1 MSVTTNSVG
10 FAEKIKTFLTIS
22 KIVGEIANKRKDE
35 ISPGAWDVLR
45 NRFFDT
51 AREVKKNLDNKTP
64 NSSDL
69 MNDVNI
75 RYCRFIRWKKDYSVS
90 HGQIVPLKKN
100 DYINDYA
107 SFVLDEA
114 IKAFPIDDDSEEV
127 DDDAT
132 EVSLLFPTWV
142 EEIVSKLS
150 FNFVNDTKWRKVV
163 DGPCSNFMV
172 YLDDS
177 WSDEEWAEFNR
188 NHDKE
193 RNDYVYCFVV
203 WKYYFLEK
211 SCLSEDINVLS
222 GEERCSLMN
231 SLALG
236 NKETLLKYVDVF
248 LNHPAEVEH
257 ILYLYK
263 SDTLNYRWYKQW
275 FDVHVNEEE

>member
-1 MSVTTNSVG
+1 MSVSTKYVG
-10 FAEKIKTFLTIS
+10 RKQKIDTFLDIS
-22 KIVGEIANKRKDE
+22 KAVGKLLNQHVDE
-35 ISPGAWDVLR
+35 ISSG
-45 NRFFDT
+45 
-51 AREVKKNLDNKTP
+51 AREVLKKAFCNVATKVRKNLDDKTLI
-64 NSSDL
+64 SDEH
-69 MNDVNI
+69 MSFIDI
-75 RYCRFIRWKKDYSVS
+75 RYYRFIRWKNDYSVS
-90 HGQIVPLKKN
+90 HGQIIPLKKN

-114 IKAFPIDDDSEEV
+114 IKAFPIEDDSEEAE
-127 DDDAT
+127 DEAN
-132 EVSLLFPTWV
+132 EVSLLFPSWI

-263 SDTLNYRWYKQW
+263 SDTLNYDWYKQW